1 MATNLLLEGDDLEA
15 LLIKAHSEG
24 GPDARIVRADKFRH
38 GGVWGFFAR
47 ERFEVAVEIPAPP
60 PGGSVPGASVGHRH
74 LQPAARRARRTDQVE
89 PAVPLPPPASQPSH
103 PAAHPAATSQAT
115 GSYREAGASRGPAET
130 GLPTPA
136 ELAADGL
143 LGIADRVSAAER
155 AAARAV
161 QVMLDAPHDSSLSR
175 STPATSAER
184 TSSPITLPGADQV
197 RAFASTMTLTRPT
210 NGTVSSQMKRP
221 ARTPAQPAAAPLEQ
235 QTPAALEA
243 IMAMAAAE
251 LGEAPHEPGLS
262 PVRPSTSR
270 PEFTALLDQLR
281 EGSRPPRQ
289 RSPRLP
295 DRARAYLDDS
305 LGAGAG
311 VSKPAPAPDA
321 LTSRLDATTLDSST
335 LDSSTLDSSM
345 VELGVEPPIER
356 AAPPALR
363 IPAPGLA
370 APGRAVPAPAAPA
383 AGPAP
388 GVPTQAATP
397 APATTPSGAPA
408 AEQDDDD
415 ETPTNRQ
422 TDPRTTADRRTLRA
436 LGVPPAWTRRLRTG
450 DRFAEVLRMLERM
463 PDSDIDPDATVVAV
477 VGPAGGVQ
485 LEAHRTAID
494 LATDAGPRPVVVV
507 PATVGTERA
516 TAVARAL
523 RSGPVVLA
531 VESAGDDAGLVL
543 DTLTTV
549 QAGAVIAVVDAAAP
563 LERTQRWLDALGQ
576 VDALVLD
583 GATTVPDPA
592 AVLQLGLP
600 VVRLDGVPVDR
611 VTWTA
616 LLCAQLM
623 AAQARQAR

>member
-1 MATNLLLEGDDLEA
+1 
-15 LLIKAHSEG
+15 
-24 GPDARIVRADKFRH
+24 
-38 GGVWGFFAR
+38 
-47 ERFEVAVEIPAPP
+47 
-60 PGGSVPGASVGHRH
+60 
-74 LQPAARRARRTDQVE
+74 
-89 PAVPLPPPASQPSH
+89 
-103 PAAHPAATSQAT
+103 
-115 GSYREAGASRGPAET
+115 
-130 GLPTPA
+130 
-136 ELAADGL
+136 
-143 LGIADRVSAAER
+143 
-155 AAARAV
+155 
-161 QVMLDAPHDSSLSR
+161 
-175 STPATSAER
+175 
-184 TSSPITLPGADQV
+184 
-197 RAFASTMTLTRPT
+197 
-210 NGTVSSQMKRP
+210 MKRP

-235 QTPAALEA
+235 QNPAALEA

-251 LGEAPHEPGLS
+251 LGDVPHEPGLS

-295 DRARAYLDDS
+295 DRARAYLEGSPD
-305 LGAGAG
+305 AGANE
-311 VSKPAPAPDA
+311 SAPAAPAAPRFDP
-321 LTSRLDATTLDSST
+321 ST
-335 LDSSTLDSSM
+335 LDDPPLDDSTLGATTADSSM

-356 AAPPALR
+356 SAPPVVQV
-363 IPAPGLA
+363 PAP
-370 APGRAVPAPAAPA
+370 APAAVPAPAA
-383 AGPAP
+383 
-388 GVPTQAATP
+388 
-397 APATTPSGAPA
+397 APA
-408 AEQDDDD
+408 AEQDEDD

-436 LGVPPAWTRRLRTG
+436 LGVPAAWTRRLRGG

-477 VGPAGGVQ
+477 VGLAGRVQ

-583 GATTVPDPA
+583 GATTVSDPA

-611 VTWTA
+611 VTWAA